1 MRHMRLT
8 CAVLPLLL
16 LAGCSSWKP
25 APEDVTPV
33 PADRLLGYQQPLVQ
47 GGELQVNRDFGGM
60 GGGCYVAVLVDR
72 KVAARIGVGEQVRF
86 QVPVGT
92 RVLSIGIDEMDD
104 TLCGMGRLRR
114 ELAVKVEPGSQQNF
128 RIVSDNRKGFDIFP
142 VTQ

>member
-1 MRHMRLT
+1 MRLI

-25 APEDVTPV
+25 APEDVKPV
-33 PADRLLGYQQPLVQ
+33 PADRLLGYQAPLGQ
-47 GGELQVNRDFGGM
+47 GGQLQVNRDFGGM

-128 RIVSDNRKGFDIFP
+128 RIVSDNRKGFDILP
-142 VTQ
+142 ITQ

>member
-1 MRHMRLT
+1 MRLI

-25 APEDVTPV
+25 APEDVKPV
-33 PADRLLGYQQPLVQ
+33 PADRLLGYQVPLGQ

-128 RIVSDNRKGFDIFP
+128 RIVSDNRKGFDILP
-142 VTQ
+142 ITQ

>member
-1 MRHMRLT
+1 MRLI

-25 APEDVTPV
+25 APEDVKPV
-33 PADRLLGYQQPLVQ
+33 PADRLLGYQVPLGQ

-128 RIVSDNRKGFDIFP
+128 RIVSDNRKGFDILP

>member
-1 MRHMRLT
+1 MRLI

-25 APEDVTPV
+25 APEDVKPV
-33 PADRLLGYQQPLVQ
+33 PADRLLGYQEPLRR
-47 GGELQVNRDFGGM
+47 GGELQVNRDVGGM

-128 RIVSDNRKGFDIFP
+128 RIVSDNRKGFDIEAE
-142 VTQ
+142 TR

>member
-1 MRHMRLT
+1 MRLI

-25 APEDVTPV
+25 APEDVKPV
-33 PADRLLGYQQPLVQ
+33 PADRLLGYQVPLGQ
-47 GGELQVNRDFGGM
+47 GGQLQVNRDFGGM

-128 RIVSDNRKGFDIFP
+128 RIVSDNRKGFDILP
-142 VTQ
+142 ITQ

>member
-1 MRHMRLT
+1 MRLIG
-8 CAVLPLLL
+8 AVLPLLL

-25 APEDVTPV
+25 APEDVKPV
-33 PADRLLGYQQPLVQ
+33 PAERLLGYQQPLER
-47 GGELQVNRDFGGM
+47 GGELQVNRDVGGM

-72 KVAARIGVGEQVRF
+72 TVAARIGVGEQVNF
-86 QVPVGT
+86 HVPVGT

-128 RIVSDNRKGFDIFP
+128 RIVSDNRKGFDILP
-142 VTQ
+142 VTP

>member
-1 MRHMRLT
+1 
-8 CAVLPLLL
+8 
-16 LAGCSSWKP
+16 
-25 APEDVTPV
+25 
-33 PADRLLGYQQPLVQ
+33 
-47 GGELQVNRDFGGM
+47 M

-114 ELAVKVEPGSQQNF
+114 ELVVKVEPGSQQNF
-128 RIVSDNRKGFDIFP
+128 RIVSDNRKGFDILP

>member
-1 MRHMRLT
+1 MRLIG
-8 CAVLPLLL
+8 AVLPLLL

-25 APEDVTPV
+25 APEDVKPV
-33 PADRLLGYQQPLVQ
+33 PADRLLGYQQPLER
-47 GGELQVNRDFGGM
+47 GGQLQVNRDIGGM

-128 RIVSDNRKGFDIFP
+128 RIVSDNRKGFDILP
-142 VTQ
+142 ETR

>member
-1 MRHMRLT
+1 MRLI

-25 APEDVTPV
+25 AAEDVKAV
-33 PADRLLGYQQPLVQ
+33 PADRLLGYQEPLGQ
-47 GGELQVNRDFGGM
+47 GGELQVNRDVGGM

-86 QVPVGT
+86 QVPTGT

-128 RIVSDNRKGFDIFP
+128 RIVSDNRKGFDILP
-142 VTQ
+142 ITQ

>member
-1 MRHMRLT
+1 MRLI

-25 APEDVTPV
+25 APEDVKPV
-33 PADRLLGYQQPLVQ
+33 PADRLLGYQEPLGQ
-47 GGELQVNRDFGGM
+47 GGELQVNRDVGGM

-86 QVPVGT
+86 QVPTGT

-128 RIVSDNRKGFDIFP
+128 RIVSDNRKGFDILP
-142 VTQ
+142 LNQ

>member
-1 MRHMRLT
+1 MRLIG
-8 CAVLPLLL
+8 AVLPLLL

-25 APEDVTPV
+25 APEDVKPV
-33 PADRLLGYQQPLVQ
+33 PADRLLGYQQPLER
-47 GGELQVNRDFGGM
+47 GGQLQVNRDIGGM

-128 RIVSDNRKGFDIFP
+128 RIVSDNRKGFDILP
-142 VTQ
+142 EPR